1 MQFPW
6 ICRMTSESVRLLTR
20 LTRATLFSLA
30 GLRGAFR
37 NEPAFRL
44 ELALSVF
51 VIPAAWI
58 LRSSGVER
66 ALLIGSW
73 MMVIL
78 VEIINSAI
86 EAVVDRIGKERH
98 ELSGRAKD
106 LGSAAVFC
114 SIVMTATIW
123 LIVLS
128 HP

>member
-1 MQFPW
+1 
-6 ICRMTSESVRLLTR
+6 MTSEPVRLLTR
-20 LTRATLFSLA
+20 LRRATLFSLS
-30 GLRGAFR
+30 GLRAALR

-86 EAVVDRIGKERH
+86 EAVVDRIGQERH

-114 SIVMTATIW
+114 SLVMTATIW

-128 HP
+128 HE